1 MSSGYNEGKPP
12 LSNPGFERIKVVDA
26 IEASLELRAAKAA
39 LWFGKNMELV
49 SVLRGRVDPLEMP
62 DGTVQFSSSI
72 LTIVG
77 FSLPGTHLV
86 DIHQNDAKPAVVGY
100 KLPLS
105 AEDINNLESR
115 QDAGTIGWTDAIIAR
130 KILRTTF
137 DEASSREALNS
148 MIRNQTAF
156 SARVIEWTARATR
169 S

>member
-26 IEASLELRAAKAA
+26 INTSLELNAAKAA
-39 LWFGKNMELV
+39 L

-115 QDAGTIGWTDAIIAR
+115 QDTGTIGWTDAIIAR

-156 SARVIEWTARATR
+156 DDRVLEWTARATR